1 MSRIVI
7 LGSGGHAKV
16 AADIA
21 LEMGHYVLGFLDDN
35 ADRHG
40 QQILGLPILG
50 PIFRWDSLE
59 VDGVALGIGSNEAR
73 ERLMTDLVG
82 LPWQT
87 LIHPRATVS
96 RFARIGAGSLVAFGA
111 CIGPDTQIGRGAIV
125 NTCASVDH
133 DCIVG
138 DFAHVAV
145 GVTLAGTV
153 RVGVG
158 AMIGAGSCCRPGIS
172 IGDWAVVGAGAAIVR
187 DIPAGVT
194 AVGVP
199 ARWPEEPYG
208 IS

>member
-1 MSRIVI
+1 MSRIAI

-21 LEMGHYVLGFLDDN
+21 LEMGHHVLGFLDDN
-35 ADRHG
+35 PDRHG
-40 QQILGLPILG
+40 LQMLGLPILG
-50 PIFRWDSLE
+50 PMYRWETLE
-59 VDGVALGIGSNEAR
+59 VDGVVLGIGSNEVR
-73 ERLMTDLVG
+73 ERLMTDLVKVQW
-82 LPWQT
+82 LT

-96 RFARIGAGSLVAFGA
+96 QFARIGAGSLVAFGA
-111 CIGPDTQIGRGAIV
+111 CIGPDAQIGRGVIV

-133 DCIVG
+133 DCEVS

-153 RVGVG
+153 RVGTG
-158 AMIGAGSCCRPGIS
+158 AMIGAGSCTRPGVK

-208 IS
+208 LS